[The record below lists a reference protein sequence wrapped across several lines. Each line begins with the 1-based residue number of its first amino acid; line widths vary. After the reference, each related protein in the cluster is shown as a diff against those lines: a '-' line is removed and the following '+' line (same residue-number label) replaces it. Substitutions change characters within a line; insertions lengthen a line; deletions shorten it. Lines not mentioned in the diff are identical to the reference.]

1 MTQEILLSVKDVSHS
16 YDGQKAIENINFEIQ
31 RGEVVALLGTNG
43 AGKSTTLNIITG
55 NLAPH
60 SGEVHICNHNIST
73 QPKLAKNN
81 LGYLPDTPPLYQEL
95 TVVEYLQFAA
105 RIHNVAKNK
114 VNKRIEHIVE
124 ICGLA
129 SVAKKLIANLSKGFK
144 QRVGIA
150 QAIVHNP
157 ALVILDEPTVGLDPV
172 QMQDIR
178 SLLDELSK
186 NHSVLLST
194 HLLAEAESTCNR
206 ILIIDQGTVLLD
218 QTLEELNQGSN
229 NRESNSERQKT
240 KRVKLRFNGSP
251 TVDELK
257 AIAGCES
264 VSCSQ
269 FGKYICRYSDMQFI
283 QQVQA
288 RSLKNDWQLYE
299 IAELGGSLEQVF
311 LDLVVRDSISPAV

>member
-1 MTQEILLSVKDVSHS
+1 MTQEILLSVKDVSHN
-16 YDGQKAIENINFEIQ
+16 YDGQKAINNINFDIH
-31 RGEVVALLGTNG
+31 RGEVVALLGANG

-55 NLAPH
+55 NLVPH
-60 SGEVHICNHNIST
+60 SGEVHICNHNIAT

-95 TVVEYLQFAA
+95 TVTEYLQFAA
-105 RIHNVAKNK
+105 RIHNVAN
-114 VNKRIEHIVE
+114 NDISKRVDHVIEV
-124 ICGLA
+124 CGLE

-144 QRVGIA
+144 QRLGIA

-178 SLLDELSK
+178 LLLDELSK

-194 HLLAEAESTCNR
+194 HLLVEAESTCSR
-206 ILIIDQGTVLLD
+206 VLIIDQGSVLLD
-218 QTLEELNQGSN
+218 QTLEKLNQSSSSSAKQN
-229 NRESNSERQKT
+229 KKS

-257 AIAGCES
+257 AIRGCES

-269 FGKYICRYSDMQFI
+269 FGKYICRYSDMQFL

-288 RSLKNDWQLYE
+288 HSLENDWQLYE

-311 LDLVVRDSISPAV
+311 LDLVMRDSITPAA